1 LLQIASA
8 KIKKDIAKRNNF
20 IFMDKR
26 RSDCPIS
33 CSLEVFGDKWSLL
46 IIRDIMLRG
55 KMSYSEFLESEEK
68 IATNILVNRLG
79 VLESENILVKEVSP
93 KNRSRY
99 IYSLTQKGVDLLPI
113 VIEIM
118 DWGAKYNANC
128 PRKELGKKIKKD
140 KAGIIKD
147 LSRSLK
153 SKVK

>member
-1 LLQIASA
+1 
-8 KIKKDIAKRNNF
+8 
-20 IFMDKR
+20 MDKK

-33 CSLEVFGDKWSLL
+33 CSLDVFGDKWSLL

-79 VLESENILVKEVSP
+79 VLEAERILVKEVSP
-93 KNRSRY
+93 KNKSKY
-99 IYSLTQKGVDLLPI
+99 LYSLTQKGADLLPI

-140 KAGIIKD
+140 KTAVIKEYIQK
-147 LSRSLK
+147 LK
-153 SKVK
+153 KQIK